1 MAFLDNSGD
10 IILDAVLTDEGVKA
24 MADGN
29 FKITKFALGD
39 DEINYTLY
47 DKNNSGGPAYYD
59 LEILQTPVMEAFAS
73 QIGAINYGLITL
85 PAEVLYVPTLRVNTK
100 TLGLENKVPKNGV
113 FYVTDP
119 TNDTTTTTISAILQ
133 KANISY
139 IDGQA
144 LANAGYVLIEEGIE
158 SADVLDTTANVSSY
172 LTQQGM
178 VDSSLEVSFDTR
190 IFNSVM
196 GTGAGSTVANDGTA
210 NSLNAKI
217 TLANSVRT
225 SHSPMKNYGTGR
237 VQTMVN
243 QIYDKTGGN
252 NTKSQFSAISGP
264 ASRFAALSPN
274 IKAGLATAEYSK
286 YGTRN
291 ANPDGIAGATPISY
305 IDSVVYVH
313 GASTGA
319 SIQLNMRIAR
329 VYKA

>member
-144 LANAGYVLIEEGIE
+144 LSLIHI
-158 SADVLDTTANVSSY
+158 
-172 LTQQGM
+172 
-178 VDSSLEVSFDTR
+178 
-190 IFNSVM
+190 
-196 GTGAGSTVANDGTA
+196 
-210 NSLNAKI
+210 
-217 TLANSVRT
+217 
-225 SHSPMKNYGTGR
+225 
-237 VQTMVN
+237 
-243 QIYDKTGGN
+243 
-252 NTKSQFSAISGP
+252 
-264 ASRFAALSPN
+264 
-274 IKAGLATAEYSK
+274 
-286 YGTRN
+286 
-291 ANPDGIAGATPISY
+291 
-305 IDSVVYVH
+305 
-313 GASTGA
+313 
-319 SIQLNMRIAR
+319 
-329 VYKA
+329 